1 MEMRKPTI
9 GGTPGATVVN
19 RCLLFCACLLPTHQI
34 AWGHH
39 NFNAIFDMDR
49 HENLDLT
56 VSNIRWTNPHV
67 LIRGD
72 TETGDSWTVETGPVN
87 VLARSGV
94 STETLV
100 EGDQVMFR
108 GNPSRDGRNL
118 LWLRNMLTPE
128 GQEILFAN
136 GQPYWGAGEDA
147 QRVGSRAALS
157 NSGRADDEITL
168 FRVWGSLGDGP
179 NSSYRPQ
186 FNETAG
192 QVQASYERPEGFD
205 CMPPGMPRA
214 FNQRH
219 PIEFIDMGNHILLRG
234 EEFDAERIIWL
245 SPPEE
250 TPEPSLYGYSVGTL
264 DGNVLT
270 VETTH
275 IDYPRF
281 TVQGPYEGM
290 PMSPDARVVEMYRLD
305 DDGLNLEYEST
316 LYDETYLAEPFYFA
330 QTYMQVPGLEILPW
344 ECIYENE

>member
-1 MEMRKPTI
+1 MYRY
-9 GGTPGATVVN
+9 
-19 RCLLFCACLLPTHQI
+19 LLLCACLLPSNQI

-49 HENLDLT
+49 HEVLDLT

-72 TETGDSWTVETGPVN
+72 TESGDSWTVETGPVN

-100 EGDQVMFR
+100 EGDQAMFR
-108 GNPSRDGRNL
+108 GNPSRDGQNL

-147 QRVGSRAALS
+147 QRVGGMAAMA
-157 NSGRADDEITL
+157 NRGRIDDEITL
-168 FRVWGSLGDGP
+168 FRVWGSPGGGP
-179 NSSYRPQ
+179 NSDFRPQ
-186 FNETAG
+186 FNETAR

-219 PIEFIDMGNHILLRG
+219 PIEFIDRGDRILLRG

-245 SPPEE
+245 TPPEE
-250 TPEPSLYGYSVGTL
+250 APDPSLLGFSVGTL

-270 VETTH
+270 IETTH
-275 IDYPRF
+275 IDWPRF
-281 TVQGPYEGM
+281 TVQGPFEGM
-290 PMSPDARVVEMYRLD
+290 PTSPNARVAETYRLV

-316 LYDETYLAEPFYFA
+316 LYDEVYLEEPFYFA
-330 QTYMQVPGLEILPW
+330 QTYTQVRGLEILPW
-344 ECIYENE
+344 ACTYESE

>member
-1 MEMRKPTI
+1 MRETVI
-9 GGTPGATVVN
+9 GRAVGTAVKFSRLLLCG
-19 RCLLFCACLLPTHQI
+19 CLLAAVQV
-34 AWGHH
+34 ASAHH
-39 NFNAIFDMDR
+39 NFNAIFEMER
-49 HENLDLT
+49 YEILDLT
-56 VSNIRWTNPHV
+56 VTSIRWTNPHV

-100 EGDQVMFR
+100 EGDRVMFR
-108 GNPSRDGRNL
+108 GNPSRAGRNL

-192 QVQASYERPEGFD
+192 QIQASYERPEGFD

-219 PIEFIDMGNHILLRG
+219 PIEFIDQGDRMLLRG

-245 SPPEE
+245 TPPEE
-250 TPEPSLYGYSVGTL
+250 APEPSLYGYSVGTL

-270 VETTH
+270 IETTR

-290 PMSPDARVVEMYRLD
+290 PMSPDARVVETYRLV

-316 LYDETYLAEPFYFA
+316 LYDEMYLAEPFYFA

-344 ECIYENE
+344 ACIYENE